1 MSEIVAIVGRPNVG
15 KSTLFN
21 RLTGT
26 RQAIVNEESGVTR
39 DSNYG
44 KVSWNGHEFSLID
57 TGGYMDNSGDIF
69 EGEIKRQVELA
80 ISEADM
86 LLFVVD
92 VELGITDLDLAVA
105 NMLRRVDRP
114 IFIVVN
120 KVDNSERLLDATEF
134 YSLGLGGELFS
145 ISSINGSGTGDL
157 LDAMVEKLPKE
168 KKTVEEQEESLPRF
182 AFVGRP
188 NVGKSST
195 INTLLGEY
203 KAIVTDIAGTTRDT
217 VDVHFNKFGH
227 DFIMVDTAGI
237 RKKAKVNENIEF
249 YSVMRSVRAIENSDV
264 CILIIDAERGIEAQ
278 DLNIL
283 NLMIRN
289 RKGVVIMV
297 NKWDLIKK
305 DNKTLE
311 AYKQTILSR
320 TAPFTDIPIVFAS
333 ALTKQRILDV
343 LDSAVKVYEN
353 RSRKVVTSQLNQIML
368 ELIEE
373 YSPPMYK
380 GKVVRIKYV
389 TQLPTHTP
397 SFAFYC
403 NLPQYIKESYRRYL
417 ENKIRANWNFKGV
430 PLQIFMRKK

>member
-1 MSEIVAIVGRPNVG
+1 MSEIVAIIGRPNVG

-44 KVSWNGHEFSLID
+44 KVSWNGSEFSIID
-57 TGGYMDNSGDIF
+57 TGGYMDKSGDIF
-69 EGEIKRQVELA
+69 EGEIKRQVNLA
-80 ISEADM
+80 VEEADV

-92 VELGITDLDLAVA
+92 VELGITDLDLVVA
-105 NMLRRVDRP
+105 NMLRRVNKP
-114 IFIVVN
+114 VIIVVN

-145 ISSINGSGTGDL
+145 ISSINGSGTGEL
-157 LDAMVEKLPKE
+157 LDSIVKKLPEKE
-168 KKTVEEQEESLPRF
+168 DIVDDETTLPRF

-195 INTLLGEY
+195 INTLIGEY
-203 KAIVTDIAGTTRDT
+203 KTIVTDIAGTTRDT
-217 VDVHFNKFGH
+217 VDVRFNKFGH

-237 RKKAKVNENIEF
+237 RKKAKVSENIEF

-297 NKWDLIKK
+297 NKWDLITK

-311 AYKQTILSR
+311 NYKKAILNR
-320 TAPFTDIPIVFAS
+320 TAPFTDIPIIFAS

-343 LDSAVKVYEN
+343 LNSAMEVYEN
-353 RSRKVVTSQLNQIML
+353 RSRKVVTSQLNQVML

-403 NLPQYIKESYRRYL
+403 NLPQYIKESYKRYL
-417 ENKIRANWNFKGV
+417 ENKIRANWNFSGV
-430 PLQIFMRKK
+430 PLQLFMRKK